1 MYLINSE
8 KFSTKRQFID
18 ALKNTDYDI
27 IIMDLFHFVKA
38 YAESKVRELKT
49 KRNGGKRLV
58 IYYMSI
64 GGRRIT
70 SIIGMAPGKQ
80 ASPAG

>member
-1 MYLINSE
+1 
-8 KFSTKRQFID
+8 
-18 ALKNTDYDI
+18 
-27 IIMDLFHFVKA
+27 MDLFHFVKA
-38 YAESKVRELKT
+38 YVEADVRELKT

-64 GGRRIT
+64 GRRIT
-70 SIIGMAPGKQ
+70 GIIGMAPGKQ

>member
-1 MYLINSE
+1 
-8 KFSTKRQFID
+8 
-18 ALKNTDYDI
+18 
-27 IIMDLFHFVKA
+27 MDLFHFVKA
-38 YAESKVRELKT
+38 YAESEVRELKT

-70 SIIGMAPGKQ
+70 GIIGMAPGKQ
-80 ASPAG
+80 ASPTASREKPALEGKLRR

>member
-1 MYLINSE
+1 
-8 KFSTKRQFID
+8 
-18 ALKNTDYDI
+18 
-27 IIMDLFHFVKA
+27 MDLFHFVKA
-38 YAESKVRELKT
+38 YAESEVRELKT

-70 SIIGMAPGKQ
+70 GIIGMAPGKQ